1 MGGANTDAD
10 ANSDAN
16 ERDPSHFTAGNLTEK
31 TGFETAPSS
40 RDLHPSLDLILS
52 DGAAASVGAEPTRLT
67 SQRGQ
72 CKLLRVREFK

>member
-31 TGFETAPSS
+31 TGFEQRP
-40 RDLHPSLDLILS
+40 LDLILL
-52 DGAAASVGAEPTRLT
+52 DGERKTRLT
-67 SQRGQ
+67 SYKERVMQ
-72 CKLLRVREFK
+72 CKLLQVRSKDFK